1 MKKTLAAA
9 LCGCVCTMAL
19 GLVPVSS
26 VHATSGKQ
34 VAPSAIPP
42 GPTYWVS
49 ARHDNP
55 HIMLGVVA
63 VRRDGDLLTYGG
75 AGGWCF
81 TGVRATKRWFAGASA
96 TDDGLLFFQMR
107 LRIRG
112 DVLLYE
118 TRRKPGS
125 SVRRPLPF
133 YRAARSKAAKV
144 ARMRGDTLAGML
156 DDCPTR
162 EEVFP
167 TTQS

>member
-1 MKKTLAAA
+1 MRQRLGTTPGLLA
-9 LCGCVCTMAL
+9 CVCTMLL
-19 GLVPVSS
+19 GLGQISS
-26 VHATSGKQ
+26 AQASSGAQ
-34 VAPSAIPP
+34 VVTAAIPP

-49 ARHDNP
+49 ARHDDP

-107 LRIRG
+107 LRIHG

-118 TRRKPGS
+118 TRRKPGAN
-125 SVRRPLPF
+125 VRRPLPF
-133 YRAARSKAAKV
+133 YRATRNKAAKV

-162 EEVFP
+162 EEVAP
-167 TTQS
+167 L